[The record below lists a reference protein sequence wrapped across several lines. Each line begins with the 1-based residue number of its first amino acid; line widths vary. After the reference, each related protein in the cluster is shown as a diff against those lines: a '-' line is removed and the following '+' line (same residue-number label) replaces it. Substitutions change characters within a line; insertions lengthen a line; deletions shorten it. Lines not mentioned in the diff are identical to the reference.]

1 MLAMLCS
8 YVSYDMFHMFHAIID
23 DKVLYGFIY
32 ENWLKQIKFCS
43 DISCSVNCALQCGI
57 YGWKYF

>member
-43 DISCSVNCALQCGI
+43 NTSCSVNCDLQ
-57 YGWKYF
+57 